1 MFGSFKSASLQKKV
15 NMIFLS
21 NSPSSFFQAK
31 KYFSCFR
38 TNFLSHCALAI
49 ASILFSNYY
58 ALLFKM
64 FIICNVYFQRTT
76 FVRLQLWTMFK
87 DKTPVYKFQLKP
99 FFKRNNVIL
108 SQVFLIKSEK
118 SISEGVLISA
128 GDGRKYF
135 TAINKW
141 GRTVTQDRKVR
152 RSLDVQEIW

>member
-21 NSPSSFFQAK
+21 NSPSSFFKAK

-38 TNFLSHCALAI
+38 MNFLSHCVLAI